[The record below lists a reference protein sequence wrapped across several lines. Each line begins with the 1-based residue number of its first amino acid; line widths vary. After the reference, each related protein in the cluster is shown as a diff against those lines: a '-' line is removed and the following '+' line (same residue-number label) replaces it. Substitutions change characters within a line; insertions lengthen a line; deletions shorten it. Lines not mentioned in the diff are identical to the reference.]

1 MSMEKKSSGK
11 FPKLKLKSNLQKT
24 EESSPLKPKES
35 NPIFIQ
41 LVEEP
46 NNKNIKVIQSINSS
60 GNETTSR
67 TIKPNAI
74 PVLKQREKKAEILN
88 PNIKIIT
95 KSDHK
100 KNKRFDRNGVEINHR
115 NKKNVKITFKDEI
128 EGENFCEFVDI
139 ENLKEYMKGNYG
151 KVDRKDHYVK
161 NNTCV
166 NCSCNIL

>member
-11 FPKLKLKSNLQKT
+11 FPELKLKSNLQKT

-100 KNKRFDRNGVEINHR
+100 KNNLIEMELKLIIEI
-115 NKKNVKITFKDEI
+115 KKM
-128 EGENFCEFVDI
+128 
-139 ENLKEYMKGNYG
+139 LKLLLKMK
-151 KVDRKDHYVK
+151 
-161 NNTCV
+161 
-166 NCSCNIL
+166 